1 MADELEV
8 LWAQAAVRDL
18 EGIASYIARDSPT
31 NAKRVLRRLRRQ
43 GESLTNLPLRGR
55 VVPEL
60 GELGIVS
67 WRELIVPP
75 HRLIY
80 RVAGSRVLIEV
91 VLDSRRDAEALLQ
104 ERLLRD

>member
-1 MADELEV
+1 MADEFEV
-8 LWAQAAVRDL
+8 FWTQAAVRDL
-18 EGIASYIARDSPT
+18 EDIVSYIAWDSPT

-43 GESLTNLPLRGR
+43 GESLTHLPLRGR

-60 GELGIVS
+60 GELGIGT
-67 WRELIVPP
+67 WRELVVPP

-80 RVAGSRVLIEV
+80 RVAGSTVLIEV
-91 VLDSRRDAEALLQ
+91 VLDSRRDADTLLQ

>member
-1 MADELEV
+1 MADEFEI
-8 LWAQAAVRDL
+8 LWTEEAVRDL
-18 EGIASYIARDSPT
+18 EEIVSYIALDSPT
-31 NAKRVLRRLRRQ
+31 NAERVLRRLRRQ
-43 GESLTNLPLRGR
+43 GESLGQLPLRGR

-60 GELGIVS
+60 RELGIGT

-80 RVAGSRVLIEV
+80 RVAGTRVLIEI
-91 VLDSRRDAEALLQ
+91 VLDSRRDAETLLQ

>member
-1 MADELEV
+1 MADEFEV

-18 EGIASYIARDSPT
+18 EEIVNYTAWDSPT
-31 NAKRVLRRLRRQ
+31 NAERVLRRLRQQ
-43 GESLTNLPLRGR
+43 GESLRQLPLRGR

-60 GELGIVS
+60 GQLGISS

-80 RVAGSRVLIEV
+80 RIAGTRVLIEI
-91 VLDSRRDAEALLQ
+91 VLDSRRDTETLLQ